1 VPRAV
6 LDPNVLVSA
15 LISPDGPSA
24 RLLVEHRTGAFEL
37 VISPLLL
44 DELGDVLMREKFRR
58 YVATTEIEEYLAL
71 LSGEALL
78 FEDSKPSG
86 ETLCDDPDD
95 EYLIALSRTA
105 QVDALVSGDSHLL
118 ELVDLIP
125 VLTPREFL
133 ESLANP

>member
-24 RLLVEHRTGAFEL
+24 GLLVEHRAGAFEL
-37 VISPLLL
+37 VVSPRLL
-44 DELGDVLMREKFRR
+44 DELGDVLGREKFRR
-58 YVATTEIEEYLAL
+58 YVAATEVEEYLAL
-71 LSGEALL
+71 LRREALL
-78 FEDSKPSG
+78 FEDPKPSG
-86 ETLCDDPDD
+86 EALCDDPDD
-95 EYLIALSRTA
+95 EYLIALARTA
-105 QVDALVSGDSHLL
+105 QVNALVSGDSHLL